1 MRANV
6 IRERDKDRGTRRA
19 PRRKEATTYVAASVI
34 CALISAGISIAHEH
48 THFKKKKNKA

>member
-19 PRRKEATTYVAASVI
+19 PRRKEATAYVAASVLLFSYFSWNYFDKF
-34 CALISAGISIAHEH
+34 A
-48 THFKKKKNKA
+48 